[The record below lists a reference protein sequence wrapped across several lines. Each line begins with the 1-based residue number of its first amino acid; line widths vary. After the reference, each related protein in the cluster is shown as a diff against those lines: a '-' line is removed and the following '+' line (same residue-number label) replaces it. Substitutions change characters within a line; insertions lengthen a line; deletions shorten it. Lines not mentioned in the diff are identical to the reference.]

1 MSVYARGCAESQSS
15 SLVLMFPVCRWM
27 CVCAHSCV
35 CVYLCLM
42 GRLMEETRGSELCP
56 IGYRNQLTQALPRL
70 MPRSLLSSPLSPS
83 VFFFSLPASLSI
95 HLSHLRL
102 HLAFLLLVIDLLVIL
117 SPSSLGYFRFPF
129 ALSLPSYLSIFT
141 RHPPLLFSLPLPPC
155 LWLSSSDRLLM
166 QAVYESIS
174 PSAVVELAPL
184 LSRQDLFISLPTSA

>member
-35 CVYLCLM
+35 CVHLCLM

-70 MPRSLLSSPLSPS
+70 MPRSLLSSFSVCFFFLSACIAIYTSFTSSSPS
-83 VFFFSLPASLSI
+83 CLSSTCYRSSGDTFSL
-95 HLSHLRL
+95 
-102 HLAFLLLVIDLLVIL
+102 
-117 SPSSLGYFRFPF
+117 FP
-129 ALSLPSYLSIFT
+129 
-141 RHPPLLFSLPLPPC
+141 RLFSLSLCSFSPFISFHIYSSPPPPSSSPSPLPPC

>member
-1 MSVYARGCAESQSS
+1 MCLCV
-15 SLVLMFPVCRWM
+15 PVFDGKTD
-27 CVCAHSCV
+27 
-35 CVYLCLM
+35 
-42 GRLMEETRGSELCP
+42 GRNSRLG
-56 IGYRNQLTQALPRL
+56 ALPNWL
-70 MPRSLLSSPLSPS
+70 QESADPGTSTSHASLAPLLSSFS
-83 VFFFSLPASLSI
+83 VCFFFSLPASLSI

-141 RHPPLLFSLPLPPC
+141 RHPPPLLFSLPLPPC

>member
-42 GRLMEETRGSELCP
+42 GRLMEETRGLELCP

-70 MPRSLLSSPLSPS
+70 MPRSLLSSFS
-83 VFFFSLPASLSI
+83 VCFFFSLPASLSI

-141 RHPPLLFSLPLPPC
+141 RHPPPSSSPSPSLPVC
-155 LWLSSSDRLLM
+155 G
-166 QAVYESIS
+166 
-174 PSAVVELAPL
+174 
-184 LSRQDLFISLPTSA
+184 

>member
-117 SPSSLGYFRFPF
+117 SPSSLGYFS
-129 ALSLPSYLSIFT
+129 LSLCSFSPFISFHIYSS
-141 RHPPLLFSLPLPPC
+141 PPLLFSLPLPPC